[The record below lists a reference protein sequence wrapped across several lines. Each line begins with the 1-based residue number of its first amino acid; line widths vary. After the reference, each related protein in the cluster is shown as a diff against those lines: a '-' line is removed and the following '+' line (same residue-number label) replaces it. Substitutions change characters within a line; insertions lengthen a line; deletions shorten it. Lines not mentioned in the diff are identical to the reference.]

1 MRSTGQIPAI
11 IEYITEH
18 PGSYMTDILRDT
30 KIPKCSVTSALS
42 KLTGAKA
49 LRREGYQKRYRYYVE
64 NPEAKTTSIRK
75 RITPVEDRVNPLTN
89 LFNQRLKEIRS
100 GR

>member
-1 MRSTGQIPAI
+1 MKSNGQIPAI
-11 IEYITEH
+11 IQYITEH

-49 LRREGYQKRYRYYVE
+49 LRREGYQKRYRYYVAD
-64 NPEAKTTSIRK
+64 PDAKTTSK
-75 RITPVEDRVNPLTN
+75 AKSSTYEHDRVNPLSN

>member
-11 IEYITEH
+11 IKYITEH

-49 LRREGYQKRYRYYVE
+49 LRREGYQKRYRYYVAD
-64 NPEAKTTSIRK
+64 PEAKTTSK
-75 RITPVEDRVNPLTN
+75 AKQATYEHDRVNPLTN

>member
-1 MRSTGQIPAI
+1 MKSNGQIPAI
-11 IEYITEH
+11 IQYITEH

-30 KIPKCSVTSALS
+30 KIPKFSVTSALS
-42 KLTGAKA
+42 KLTGAKT
-49 LRREGYQKRYRYYVE
+49 LRREGYQKRYRYYVAD
-64 NPEAKTTSIRK
+64 PEAKTTSK
-75 RITPVEDRVNPLTN
+75 AKQATYEHDRVNPLTN

>member
-1 MRSTGQIPAI
+1 MKSNGQIPAI
-11 IEYITEH
+11 IQYITEH

-64 NPEAKTTSIRK
+64 NPEAKTTCRPK
-75 RITPVEDRVNPLTN
+75 KITPVEDRVNPLSN
-89 LFNQRLKEIRS
+89 LFNQRLAQVRG